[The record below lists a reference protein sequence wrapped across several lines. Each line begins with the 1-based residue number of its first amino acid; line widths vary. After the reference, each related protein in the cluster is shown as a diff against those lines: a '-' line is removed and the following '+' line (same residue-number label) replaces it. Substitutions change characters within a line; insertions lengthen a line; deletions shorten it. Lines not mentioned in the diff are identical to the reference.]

1 MHARFTTAF
10 ADVHS
15 LTSISTIRVVVWIGI
30 FVVFGFF
37 IRHVWRATK
46 LPVQG
51 APGSTRREEA
61 QTENTGRN
69 YRSKQTIFGLPL
81 VHVASGID
89 PATSEPRVA
98 KGVIAVGPTAI
109 GIVAVGRTA
118 IGIIATG
125 IRSVGLLSTGIFSGG
140 VISAGLLS
148 VGFLTTGI
156 ISAGLQSVGLLS
168 LAFGQAVGMVA
179 AGAKQIGLETIVLE
193 KNTTG
198 LIFALFIAFSY

>member
-98 KGVIAVGPTAI
+98 KGVVAVGPTAI
-109 GIVAVGRTA
+109 GVVACGIRAVGV
-118 IGIIATG
+118 ISTG
-125 IRSVGLLSTGIFSGG
+125 VFSGGVVSVGVLSVGLLTTGLIS
-140 VISAGLLS
+140 SAGLL
-148 VGFLTTGI
+148 
-156 ISAGLQSVGLLS
+156 
-168 LAFGQAVGMVA
+168 AVGRARAVKVQSSLLA
-179 AGAKQIGLETIVLE
+179 
-193 KNTTG
+193 
-198 LIFALFIAFSY
+198 